1 MASMVVMPHL
11 HFGILC
17 FVVIYYMSVFG
28 DLMYH
33 MNMPLLQVSRNVY
46 CDGVYD
52 LCHVGHKNLY
62 RRALALGNRLFV
74 GVVGDEDANNYKRP
88 PIMSAA
94 EREAEVASCKCMTKV
109 IPNAPCFGLTE
120 EFIRRHRIHI
130 VAFGEEY
137 LERFPNPDD
146 DPYYKV
152 PRKMGIAIPM
162 PRTAGFSTSEL
173 IARIQSRGKDEKK
186 SPT

>member
-17 FVVIYYMSVFG
+17 FVVIYYMAIFA
-28 DLMYH
+28 DLSYH
-33 MNMPLLQVSRNVY
+33 MNMPLLQVCRNVY

-52 LCHVGHKNLY
+52 LCHIGHKNLY

-94 EREAEVASCKCMTKV
+94 EREAEGASCKCVTKV
-109 IPNAPCFGLTE
+109 ISNAPCFGLTE

-137 LERFPNPDD
+137 QIRFPDPAD
-146 DPYYKV
+146 DPYYRV
-152 PRKMGIAIPM
+152 PRQMGIARPM
-162 PRTAGFSTSEL
+162 PRSHGMSTSDL
-173 IARIQSRGKDEKK
+173 IKRIQERE
-186 SPT
+186 